1 MLLTVEGGGF
11 FSSSASGYRNGL
23 ALIFLGQQQ
32 NQGEVPLQL
41 STSWT
46 SRYKL
51 IQQEE
56 AAYLELQLASKKNCV
71 SSRRCTSFVCFC
83 PSSTGLEPPSPPV
96 QYKYGCSVN
105 CPVSYQNVN
114 YITDQENEVFYLKSS
129 LRKPS
134 DHHAP
139 TASEDDMGQNGNSL
153 LESSGAKKVHWTDAC
168 GKELAEIRE
177 FEVSDESASDSE
189 EESRRGCTCAIM

>member
-11 FSSSASGYRNGL
+11 FSSSASGYRNAL

-32 NQGEVPLQL
+32 NQGEIPLKL

-56 AAYLELQLASKKNCV
+56 AAYLELQLASKKNRV
-71 SSRRCTSFVCFC
+71 SSRRCTSFVCFR
-83 PSSTGLEPPSPPV
+83 PSSTGLEHPSPPL
-96 QYKYGCSVN
+96 QYKYGCSET
-105 CPVSYQNVN
+105 CPVSYQNRN
-114 YITDQENEVFYLKSS
+114 YITDQENKVFYLKSS

-134 DHHAP
+134 DHCAP
-139 TASEDDMGQNGNSL
+139 TACEDYLGQKGNGLLGSSER
-153 LESSGAKKVHWTDAC
+153 KKVHWTDAC

-177 FEVSDESASDSE
+177 FEVGDESASDSE